1 MAKEFDIVFH
11 EWSNVLA
18 SIPQGW
24 QRYRKYVQA
33 IVEVASK
40 FTALHHAFEV
50 LVSCGHEAHV
60 DAMGAPASEALEFL
74 FLQNTEELRL
84 QCQGDIPYFVK
95 KQSSFVGQLETANLL
110 CDRACKGPSLVA
122 EEFTLEQVEGN
133 RSAVELNQGLA
144 AAGTRVVNCV
154 SDEFLAGAR
163 LSLNENCRVR
173 RRNSLDLI
181 ENSSKSRAVADD
193 LLESADP
200 AILFCDYH

>member
-84 QCQGDIPYFVK
+84 QCQGDIPYFIK

-110 CDRACKGPSLVA
+110 CDRSCKSASLVA
-122 EEFTLEQVEGN
+122 EEFALEQVEGN
-133 RSAVELNQGLA
+133 RGTVELDQGLA
-144 AAGTRVVNCV
+144 AAGTRVVDRV
-154 SDEFLAGAR
+154 SDEFLAGAS
-163 LSLNENCRVR
+163 LSLNENRRVR
-173 RRNSLDLI
+173 RRHALGLI
-181 ENSSKSRAVADD
+181 ENDSKSRAVADD
-193 LLESADP
+193 LLESAHP
-200 AILFCDYH
+200 AVLICNCH